1 MGISEFLF
9 FPFFSRLTPAVE
21 YLPEHC
27 VVPEA
32 VLAVAHHLKLVPVS
46 KHFDFPSEI

>member
-1 MGISEFLF
+1 MGNQSSI
-9 FPFFSRLTPAVE
+9 FSPPLTPAVE

-32 VLAVAHHLKLVPVS
+32 VLAVPHHLKLVPVS
-46 KHFDFPSEI
+46 KHFGFSAEI